1 MWNGKWQFTPA
12 EIIGLLVL
20 VEQDTAEAL
29 DCGQPMFWVHAP
41 YDLIPCEILV
51 YESYRLMHTL
61 VTDTQPESGHN
72 AVEEALLYGLCH
84 ALLEPGSEGEFTAE
98 ALQTVNALRR
108 HARQRPVR
116 DLSRLEAE
124 DWDQYVLDRVLFW
137 DRDWQLASAATVR
150 AALLQQTEVR
160 ERLRI
165 EEDYFDVTYR
175 RPSARELQSARV
187 IFQDILARARSNRSA
202 EGVGW
207 MGPLHGGR

>member
-1 MWNGKWQFTPA
+1 MWNCEWKFEPA

-20 VEQDTAEAL
+20 VERDTEQAL
-29 DCGQPMFWVHAP
+29 DSGLPMIWVAAP
-41 YDLIPCEILV
+41 YDLIPGEILV

-61 VTDTQPESGHN
+61 VTDTQPAAGHN

-84 ALLEPGSEGEFTAE
+84 ALLEAGREGEFAVE
-98 ALQTVNALRR
+98 VLQTVNALRR

-116 DLSRLEAE
+116 DLQRLDAE

-137 DRDWQLASAATVR
+137 DRDWQLASAASVR
-150 AALLQQTEVR
+150 EALIQDTEVR

-175 RPSARELQSARV
+175 RPSAQELESARMV
-187 IFQDILARARSNRSA
+187 FQDILNRAQSNRSA
-202 EGVGW
+202 EGVG
-207 MGPLHGGR
+207 MIACLHES